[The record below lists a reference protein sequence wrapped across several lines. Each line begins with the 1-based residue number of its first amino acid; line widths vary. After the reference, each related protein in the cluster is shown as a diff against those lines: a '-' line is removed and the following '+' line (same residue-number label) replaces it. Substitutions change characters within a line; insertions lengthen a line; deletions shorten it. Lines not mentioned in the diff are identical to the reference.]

1 MYLRNSFEALL
12 SESEIKVLAV
22 MGQKGMCTLSSRG
35 ALFRRDSS
43 YELLVY

>member
-1 MYLRNSFEALL
+1 MVFEALL

-22 MGQKGMCTLSSRG
+22 VGQEGTGTLSSYG

-43 YELLVY
+43 YELLVQ